1 VRHAAHCA
9 ATAPD
14 VDAAGNA
21 VYRPLAISA
30 PAEPTKESTKSELV
44 CTRSPTLAR
53 IARSL
58 QTTILSAHRN
68 SRALM
73 GTSPHH
79 VDLSIQLE
87 GRTLLTAPALPS
99 VRRALEPRNP
109 VMQPQPR
116 EADAMVTDRP
126 KGARL
131 DLDGCT
137 LSIRSGLASKLP
149 LVDAEHAGHHSA
161 RCADSTSCEHASVR
175 RPFSASTAA
184 HKASTRRPFS
194 ASASSSASANLRQT
208 TELEV
213 RCVAVMPRQ
222 PPSEVDRP
230 PVHAHSTPLDGA
242 HDPANVS
249 SSIIRDASTCNGEYT
264 VFGMRMSNTATC
276 NANPSDVAAAITS
289 GIAADDGSSVQKVVV
304 RMPPTL
310 PDLPVSPISPMKGR
324 SLADP
329 APD

>member
-1 VRHAAHCA
+1 
-9 ATAPD
+9 
-14 VDAAGNA
+14 
-21 VYRPLAISA
+21 
-30 PAEPTKESTKSELV
+30 
-44 CTRSPTLAR
+44 
-53 IARSL
+53 
-58 QTTILSAHRN
+58 
-68 SRALM
+68 M

-87 GRTLLTAPALPS
+87 GRTLLTAPAQALPS

-109 VMQPQPR
+109 VTQPQPR

-137 LSIRSGLASKLP
+137 TLSIRSGLASKLP
-149 LVDAEHAGHHSA
+149 LVEAEHYTGHQSA
-161 RCADSTSCEHASVR
+161 RCGADSTSCEHASVR
-175 RPFSASTAA
+175 RPLSASTVA

-213 RCVAVMPRQ
+213 RCVAVLPRQ

-230 PVHAHSTPLDGA
+230 PVHAHSAPPDGA
-242 HDPANVS
+242 HDAANVS
-249 SSIIRDASTCNGEYT
+249 SLMIRDASMCNGGYT

-276 NANPSDVAAAITS
+276 NANPCDVTAAITS
-289 GIAADDGSSVQKVVV
+289 GVAADDGSSVQKVVV
-304 RMPPTL
+304 RMPPRL
-310 PDLPVSPISPMKGR
+310 PDLPASPISPMKGR
-324 SLADP
+324 SP
-329 APD
+329 AEPASCLSDAVRTRCDRS